1 MVKQKDTPGIS
12 KETVRALRVSASKK
26 VKIPAEQYLDMIN
39 KWGRP
44 SATPSPSRRALST

>member
-12 KETVRALRVSASKK
+12 KETVRALRVSAYKK

-39 KWGRP
+39 KWGQAL
-44 SATPSPSRRALST
+44 SDSESSRRALST